1 FHQVSLVGVVANP
14 LVVPIFGSLVVVPGL
29 AAALVEPFAP
39 RLARMLL
46 CLAGVPLHPGIVLV
60 RALAR
65 PAWAAVDVP
74 IPNLVEL
81 ALVYAVLGSLLVLRR
96 RAGRLVLALAL
107 TGLVVDAGWWAHE
120 RYARR
125 SLAVTFLDVGQGDAA
140 VVELPGGGVIV
151 VDAGGFPAGDFDTGA
166 AVVGPFLWSRKILHP
181 DALAMTHAHPDHSG
195 GLPYLLAHLRPREF
209 WWTGVPGEG
218 VTWQRLEGALAE
230 TGTTLRVLAD
240 GAALP
245 GFADVTVLHPPAD
258 GVART
263 LNDSSLT
270 LH

>member
-46 CLAGVPLHPGIVLV
+46 CLAGVLLHPGIVLV

-81 ALVYAVLGSLLVLRR
+81 DLIYAMLGSLLVLRWR
-96 RAGRLVLALAL
+96 PGRLVVALAL

-120 RYARR
+120 RYAAR
-125 SLAVTFLDVGQGDAA
+125 SRVTFLDVGQGDAV
-140 VVELPGGGVIV
+140 VVELPGGHVIV
-151 VDAGGFPAGDFDTGA
+151 VDAGGFPAGAFDTEGRTFRIT
-166 AVVGPFLWSRKILHP
+166 GK
-181 DALAMTHAHPDHSG
+181 SG
-195 GLPYLLAHLRPREF
+195 
-209 WWTGVPGEG
+209 T
-218 VTWQRLEGALAE
+218 
-230 TGTTLRVLAD
+230 
-240 GAALP
+240 
-245 GFADVTVLHPPAD
+245 
-258 GVART
+258 
-263 LNDSSLT
+263 
-270 LH
+270 